1 MSRLVSI
8 GLWGSV
14 FLTHIAGGPATGPS
28 EELEMRFTDATI
40 DVELRLEQPG
50 TDRARQVVDEDQRND
65 GTAPQPNDGVPGG
78 NSDRSPRS
86 GASQQP
92 NGQYCGSLSGMLDR
106 SCQSIISRLPAAGRV
121 GCLVADGYFGS
132 TDSVAPVCLDET
144 PEPVVDEAVIEAAV
158 EVPDEDEGPDIV
170 EILEQIPGL
179 VAEEFATLPIDGGS
193 VEFEE
198 ELLGF
203 GYINRHTNVFAEV
216 DQQSFEQNMLGI
228 DVEIRA
234 VPVDYHFDYGDGTT
248 RTTAD
253 PGQSATGGDAVITD
267 LETPTSH
274 VYQDTGLYDVAVT
287 TTFTGEY
294 RISGGAWT
302 PIADSAS
309 ISASPGEAD
318 IWRIQSRHVSGE
330 CEAISQ
336 WGCNGPFTLEG
347 DDRPPTIFADQYDDA
362 GNWRGP

>member
-1 MSRLVSI
+1 MEL
-8 GLWGSV
+8 
-14 FLTHIAGGPATGPS
+14 IAGLPLIAGVMSGAVALGSSDAEGPLFDGAFGDEVIELQAELTLPPGERAVREERQGNASSGDSRAGDSGRGETEVPESDYTGPQ
-28 EELEMRFTDATI
+28 E
-40 DVELRLEQPG
+40 PG
-50 TDRARQVVDEDQRND
+50 ESSIT
-65 GTAPQPNDGVPGG
+65 
-78 NSDRSPRS
+78 
-86 GASQQP
+86 
-92 NGQYCGSLSGMLDR
+92 QYCADDEGVIDQA
-106 SCQSIISRLPAAGRV
+106 CQSIANLVDCVVVGPNSDPLDAAGS
-121 GCLVADGYFGS
+121 A
-132 TDSVAPVCLDET
+132 APFCLDET

-158 EVPDEDEGPDIV
+158 EVPDEDEGPDIT

-179 VAEEFATLPIDGGS
+179 VAEEFAALPIDGGS

-253 PGQSATGGDAVITD
+253 PGQSATGGGAAITD

-330 CEAISQ
+330 CEATSQ

>member
-1 MSRLVSI
+1 MSRTFVAVALAVMFPMSGESTGDRQGPPTDLDAFFEEDAVEVGLAREVPGSERSNQPDSI
-8 GLWGSV
+8 ADEPPWVRPDQG
-14 FLTHIAGGPATGPS
+14 AGGNQTS
-28 EELEMRFTDATI
+28 EGGSSAVIPPPPNRSSSLYCS
-40 DVELRLEQPG
+40 
-50 TDRARQVVDEDQRND
+50 
-65 GTAPQPNDGVPGG
+65 TA
-78 NSDRSPRS
+78 S
-86 GASQQP
+86 
-92 NGQYCGSLSGMLDR
+92 GSLNQ
-106 SCQSIISRLPAAGRV
+106 SCQSLINALPTSL
-121 GCLVADGYFGS
+121 GCLVGAGAVGS
-132 TDSVAPVCLDET
+132 NTPICLDET
-144 PEPVVDEAVIEAAV
+144 PEPVVDEAVVEAAV
-158 EVPDEDEGPDIV
+158 EVPADEGPDIA

-216 DQQSFEQNMLGI
+216 EQQTFEQNMLGI

-248 RTTAD
+248 HTTAD
-253 PGQSATGGDAVITD
+253 PGQPATGGDAAITD

-274 VYQDTGLYDVAVT
+274 VYQDTGLYDVAVS

-294 RISGGAWT
+294 RISGGGWT
-302 PIADSAS
+302 PIADSAA

-318 IWRIQSRHVSGE
+318 IWRIQSRHVSGQ
-330 CEAISQ
+330 CEASSQ

-347 DDRPPTIFADQYDDA
+347 DDRPPRIFADQYDDA